1 MMIKKMTASFGKF
14 NGDSLELHD
23 GLNIICAPN
32 ESGKST
38 WCAFIRAMLYG
49 IESSERQ
56 RAGYL
61 PDKLKYAPWSGAVM
75 QGEMEVS
82 HGGQDITLA
91 RTSKAKNAPMRE
103 FAAVYT
109 GTNVAVRGMTGENA
123 GELLTGA
130 TKDVFRRSAFIEQG
144 STAVSGS
151 PELEKRIS
159 AIVASG
165 DENCSFTEAD
175 EQLRTWQRSRRY
187 NRRGKL
193 PAIEAE
199 IIETQNT
206 LNELESLT
214 AQRDELTE
222 KLEIERRQCEMLE
235 SMMMES
241 RNSARKEALAN
252 LQNMR
257 RESQHAEAEH
267 DKVKQHRDECLQ
279 RLCDCTIG
287 SRRPEDAVPEIDGDI
302 AEAKRLKAVSEKK
315 SSPVFGFV
323 MLFLAVVAAVLGAV
337 LNKYAFAAAGVLA
350 VLGVVLLVLHGRT
363 VNAAHDAARTR
374 KQLLAK
380 YKCSDEDGIRRKKAE
395 YLALYE
401 AFSEAD
407 GLEKESAQRLGE
419 VRRMRENTDSRTIEA
434 LNFTGESEAALLK
447 TEYEE
452 KKRSCDYLAMR
463 VFEITGRIEAM
474 GDPLNLG
481 SRLRDMQTERTEL
494 QAEYDAIELAINTL
508 READDDIQS
517 RFSPELGR
525 LAAHYMA
532 MVTGGRYESVLINR
546 DFSARTK
553 TGGDSIARE
562 TEYLSAG
569 TLDLMYLAVRL
580 AVCKLAL
587 PDGEACPLVLDDTLV
602 NFDEERTKQALKLLR
617 EIAKER
623 QVILFTCK
631 NLE

>member
-14 NGDSLELHD
+14 KGDTLELHD
-23 GLNIICAPN
+23 GLNVICAPN

-56 RAGYL
+56 RAGHL
-61 PDKLKYAPWSGAVM
+61 PDKLKYAPWSGAAM
-75 QGEMEVS
+75 QGEMEIS
-82 HGGQDITLA
+82 HAGRDITLT
-91 RTSKAKNAPMRE
+91 RTTRAKNAPMRE
-103 FAAVYT
+103 FTAVYT
-109 GTNVAVRGMTGENA
+109 GTNVAVNGMTGENA

-144 STAVSGS
+144 SAAVSGS

-175 EQLRTWQRSRRY
+175 EQLHTWQRSRRY
-187 NRRGKL
+187 NSRGKL
-193 PAIEAE
+193 PAL
-199 IIETQNT
+199 ET
-206 LNELESLT
+206 ELEQAQNILSELNDLT
-214 AQRDELTE
+214 AERDGLSER
-222 KLEIERRQCEMLE
+222 LEIERRQCQMIE

-257 RESQHAEAEH
+257 REAQCAENEH
-267 DKVKQHRDECLQ
+267 DKTKRHRDECLQ
-279 RLCDCTIG
+279 NLCSCVIG
-287 SRRPEDAVPEIDGDI
+287 SRKPEEAVPEIDADI
-302 AEAKRLKAVSEKK
+302 AQSMRLKAISEKK
-315 SSPVFGFV
+315 SSPVPAFIT
-323 MLFLAVVAAVLGAV
+323 LLLAVALAVAGIAF
-337 LNKYAFAAAGVLA
+337 NKYFFAAAAALA
-350 VLGVVLLVLHGRT
+350 VLGVVLIALHGKN
-363 VNAAHDAARTR
+363 VNAAHDASRAR
-374 KQLLAK
+374 KLLLAK
-380 YKCSDEDGIRRKKAE
+380 YKCSDESGIESRKEE
-395 YLALYE
+395 YLSLYE
-401 AFSEAD
+401 QFTQAD
-407 GLEKESAQRLGE
+407 ALERESAQRLGE
-419 VRRMRENTDSRTIEA
+419 VRRMRESTDSRTIEA

-447 TEYEE
+447 TEYDA
-452 KKRSCDYLAMR
+452 KKQSCDMLAMR
-463 VFEITGRIEAM
+463 VSEINGRIEAL
-474 GDPLNLG
+474 GDPVVLC
-481 SRLRDMQTERTEL
+481 SKVRDIQARHAQL
-494 QAEYDAIELAINTL
+494 QAEYDAIELAIKTL
-508 READDDIQS
+508 RDADADIQS

-546 DFSARTK
+546 DFSAKTK
-553 TGGDSIARE
+553 TGGDPIARE

-587 PDGEACPLVLDDTLV
+587 PGGEACPLILDDTLV
-602 NFDEERTKQALKLLR
+602 NFDGERTRQALKLLR

-631 NLE
+631 NIE